1 MTDPHL
7 PDTAPSR
14 ELDEHRARLACLVEH
29 HPRGFFVLD
38 PEGRFRSVNGAALAL
53 GGGYTEDDLVGR
65 PFADLVAEEDLP
77 RLVEHFRAI
86 VAGETRRFEL
96 RFRRHDG
103 LWGEVD
109 FHGVPVV
116 VAGEVIEVQGTVE
129 DVSAH
134 LRMLAELDEAV
145 HAAESANEAKTL
157 FVATVS
163 HELRTP
169 LTSVLAA
176 LELLGE
182 TELSDA
188 QLKLLAVMERSGGRL
203 LGLVDDILDF
213 SRVEAGKAE
222 LVLDTFLGRRADR
235 LDRHHHGTRRAGEG
249 AGLRHLVR
257 PGCLRA
263 ADR

>member
-53 GGGYTEDDLVGR
+53 GGGYTEEDLVGR

-116 VAGEVIEVQGTVE
+116 VAGEAIEVQGTVE

-134 LRMLAELDEAV
+134 LRMLAELVDGRA
-145 HAAESANEAKTL
+145 HRHGAAD
-157 FVATVS
+157 
-163 HELRTP
+163 HRGHH
-169 LTSVLAA
+169 
-176 LELLGE
+176 LGDPQAGQNA
-182 TELSDA
+182 SCA
-188 QLKLLAVMERSGGRL
+188 
-203 LGLVDDILDF
+203 
-213 SRVEAGKAE
+213 SRVVSAYGS
-222 LVLDTFLGRRADR
+222 
-235 LDRHHHGTRRAGEG
+235 
-249 AGLRHLVR
+249 
-257 PGCLRA
+257 
-263 ADR
+263 